1 MDISGTPTVSF
12 IYFNYRLNKKIK
24 NGSSR
29 TIEIG
34 TTDRNGNFSLVQ
46 SIVLDKNTPTTVQSF
61 FSPLALSTG
70 VQRFTIR
77 VTIAGDDNKSYLVFD
92 DLSITSASQHYSNG
106 CNTAPTAS
114 NTAFNAVKATAYSGD
129 LSSLASDADPGET
142 LTFSVV
148 DAPTARG
155 TLVLNSNGTFTFTPA
170 GGFIGGAVTFTYKVT
185 DNGYDPLSSNKY
197 TVTINYPDQAPLPI
211 HFVSFTGSVVNAK
224 AQLAWSVAENEDGD
238 KFQIEKSTDGTN
250 FSLASIVMNTAKQG
264 SETYSYTDASF
275 SGTTYYRLKAINKT
289 GSYTYSRTIVLKANG
304 YSKQNN
310 LLLTQNPVVSSL
322 NFNYTATAS
331 GSYII
336 NLYNTAGV
344 KVYTSQVTM
353 QKGLNASSLSFDNR
367 IAPGAYIIE
376 VSNGSDHS
384 TAKLIKQ

>member
-1 MDISGTPTVSF
+1 
-12 IYFNYRLNKKIK
+12 
-24 NGSSR
+24 
-29 TIEIG
+29 
-34 TTDRNGNFSLVQ
+34 
-46 SIVLDKNTPTTVQSF
+46 
-61 FSPLALSTG
+61 
-70 VQRFTIR
+70 RFTIR
-77 VTIAGDDNKSYLVFD
+77 VTTSGGGNSYLVFD
-92 DLSITSASQHYSNG
+92 DLFIIFASQHYSNG